1 MKKLSS
7 SRFKDIDFIE
17 NQKLIKITWKSAT
30 KDMTNDLFKLEM
42 AEFPSFFNLGIKYIL
57 HNMENMQYTVVP
69 EIQSWIDNNIN
80 KKAVDSGVQRLAFV
94 LGADIFSSIS
104 VQQANEAKNIQPI
117 DIKYFKNE
125 ISAMEWI
132 TS

>member
-1 MKKLSS
+1 
-7 SRFKDIDFIE
+7 
-17 NQKLIKITWKSAT
+17 
-30 KDMTNDLFKLEM
+30 
-42 AEFPSFFNLGIKYIL
+42 
-57 HNMENMQYTVVP
+57 MENMQYTVVP

-80 KKAVDSGVQRLAFV
+80 KKPVDSGVKRLAFV